1 MSSLQDYTMVYEV
14 EFKMASG
21 EHCGMYEF
29 DFQSERDE
37 LVEALIANPEH
48 EDWPDY
54 AESIVT
60 SHRIVY
66 QPMQRRRDTAG
77 RFTRQS
83 YREAYG

>member
-37 LVEALIANPEH
+37 LVEELMANPDSEN
-48 EDWPDY
+48 WPDY
-54 AESIVT
+54 AESVVT
-60 SHRIVY
+60 SHRIVFR
-66 QPMQRRRDTAG
+66 PMQRRRDTAG

-83 YREAYG
+83 YREAHG